1 MQTRLDKFLEVPG
14 HPTYEE
20 IVKNLIES
28 DVDSAVRLL
37 NSVERYS
44 GLNIYEILE
53 IYISKMLKDFSK
65 FKLLLEVLKK
75 INPEKYVNYFEDK
88 FRKLEEKAIK
98 KLEYFLEERSISFK
112 IKDDELLTFKK
123 MRDVKELPLYDYP
136 EYLITFYVFLIK
148 LFEKSEKIEDLREK
162 SIFITREILKLAEL
176 IKNDFGFEVLS
187 VIVWKHVFSRTYYIT
202 KDPGSLCAKLLRK

>member
-14 HPTYEE
+14 YPTYEE

-53 IYISKMLKDFSK
+53 MYISKMLKDFSK

-88 FRKLEEKAIK
+88 LYHKRGKTYPKGMLYK
-98 KLEYFLEERSISFK
+98 ISLSLGQRFC
-112 IKDDELLTFKK
+112 LL
-123 MRDVKELPLYDYP
+123 
-136 EYLITFYVFLIK
+136 
-148 LFEKSEKIEDLREK
+148 
-162 SIFITREILKLAEL
+162 
-176 IKNDFGFEVLS
+176 
-187 VIVWKHVFSRTYYIT
+187 
-202 KDPGSLCAKLLRK
+202 